1 MYVLSTERSHLCC
14 SQLVPVVTGEL
25 WGSVSLIYQSSKSV
39 AEGSAFSLC
48 LHEGMQDGL
57 LWMGDPDVI
66 PNPSV
71 LTHVDMC
78 T

>member
-1 MYVLSTERSHLCC
+1 MTA
-14 SQLVPVVTGEL
+14 VTGEL
-25 WGSVSLIYQSSKSV
+25 WGTVSMIYQSSKSV

-48 LHEGMQDGL
+48 LHERRQDRL
-57 LWMGDPDVI
+57 LWTGDPDVI

-71 LTHVDMC
+71 LTHVGIC